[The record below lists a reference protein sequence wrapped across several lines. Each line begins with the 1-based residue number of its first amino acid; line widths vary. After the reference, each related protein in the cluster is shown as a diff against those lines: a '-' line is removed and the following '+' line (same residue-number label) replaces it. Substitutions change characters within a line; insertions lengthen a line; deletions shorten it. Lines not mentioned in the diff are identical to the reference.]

1 MRALLAGG
9 LAVAMSVVAR
19 AHHPEV
25 PGAPQAGPIAIVGAN
40 DDPGKYG
47 SVIYR
52 DLKAKGYDVF
62 AVNPNR
68 ETVDGDPSYASLA
81 NLPQAPTI
89 VNFVVPP
96 QVSLQVLA
104 EAKELGHTLV
114 WMQPGSSS
122 PQVRE
127 FIEAN
132 EFDALID
139 ACIMVQTR
147 VKA

>member
-1 MRALLAGG
+1 MDPVSAALQEPD
-9 LAVAMSVVAR
+9 VT
-19 AHHPEV
+19 
-25 PGAPQAGPIAIVGAN
+25 IALVGAN

-52 DLKAKGYDVF
+52 DLKSKGYDVYP
-62 AVNPNR
+62 VNPNR
-68 ETVDGDPSYASLA
+68 ATVDGDPCFASLA
-81 NLPQAPTI
+81 DLPAPPSI

-96 QVSLQVLA
+96 HVSLQVLE

-122 PQVRE
+122 PEVRQ
-127 FIEAN
+127 FIEEN
-132 EFDALID
+132 DFESLID

>member
-1 MRALLAGG
+1 MDPVSAALLEPDST
-9 LAVAMSVVAR
+9 VAL
-19 AHHPEV
+19 
-25 PGAPQAGPIAIVGAN
+25 VGAN

-52 DLKAKGYDVF
+52 DLKSKGYTVL

-68 ETVDGDPSYASLA
+68 STVDGDPAYGSLA
-81 NLPQAPTI
+81 DLPQPPTI

-96 QVSLQVLA
+96 HISLKVLA
-104 EAKELGHTLV
+104 EANDLGYKLV

-122 PQVRE
+122 PEVRDY
-127 FIEAN
+127 IESN
-132 EFDALID
+132 GFEALID

-147 VKA
+147 VKV

>member
-1 MRALLAGG
+1 MDPVSVALLEPD
-9 LAVAMSVVAR
+9 ST
-19 AHHPEV
+19 
-25 PGAPQAGPIAIVGAN
+25 IALVGAN

-52 DLKAKGYDVF
+52 DLKSKGYAVF

-68 ETVDGDPSYASLA
+68 DTVDGDPAYKSLA
-81 NLPQAPTI
+81 DLPQPPTI

-96 QVSLQVLA
+96 HISLQVLA
-104 EAKELGHTLV
+104 EAKELGYMLV

-122 PQVRE
+122 PEVRSY
-127 FIEAN
+127 IESN
-132 EFDALID
+132 GFESLID

-147 VKA
+147 AKV

>member
-1 MRALLAGG
+1 MDPVSTALQDPD
-9 LAVAMSVVAR
+9 VT
-19 AHHPEV
+19 
-25 PGAPQAGPIAIVGAN
+25 IALVGAN

-52 DLKAKGYDVF
+52 DLKSKGYTVY

-68 ETVDGDPSYASLA
+68 ETVDGDAAYASLA
-81 NLPQAPTI
+81 DLPVTPSI

-96 QVSLQVLA
+96 HVSLQVLE
-104 EAKELGHTLV
+104 EAKQLGHMLV

-122 PQVRE
+122 PEVRS
-127 FIEAN
+127 FIEQN
-132 EFDALID
+132 GFESLID

-147 VKA
+147 ARS

>member
-1 MRALLAGG
+1 MDPVSAALQDPD
-9 LAVAMSVVAR
+9 VTV
-19 AHHPEV
+19 
-25 PGAPQAGPIAIVGAN
+25 AIVGAN

-52 DLKAKGYDVF
+52 DLKAKGYRVF

-68 ETVDGDPSYASLA
+68 ETVDGDPAYSSLA
-81 NLPQAPTI
+81 DLPEAPSI

-96 QVSLQVLA
+96 HVSLEVLA
-104 EAKELGHTLV
+104 EARDLGHKLV

-127 FIEAN
+127 FIESN
-132 EFDALID
+132 EFESLID

-147 VKA
+147 VRN

>member
-1 MRALLAGG
+1 MDPVSAALREPDAIV
-9 LAVAMSVVAR
+9 AV
-19 AHHPEV
+19 
-25 PGAPQAGPIAIVGAN
+25 VGAN

-52 DLKAKGYDVF
+52 DLKAKGYRVF

-68 ETVDGDPSYASLA
+68 ATVDGDVSYSSLRDLPERPSV
-81 NLPQAPTI
+81 

-96 QVSLQVLA
+96 SVSLEVLD
-104 EAKELGHTLV
+104 EAKELGYSVV

-122 PQVRE
+122 PEVRR
-127 FIEAN
+127 FIETN
-132 EFDALID
+132 GFEALID

-147 VKA
+147 VRA

>member
-1 MRALLAGG
+1 MDPVSAALRAAD
-9 LAVAMSVVAR
+9 VT
-19 AHHPEV
+19 
-25 PGAPQAGPIAIVGAN
+25 IAIVGAN

-68 ETVDGDPSYASLA
+68 KTVDGDPSYPSLSE
-81 NLPQAPTI
+81 LPEPPTI

-96 QVSLQVLA
+96 QVSLEVLA
-104 EAKELGHTLV
+104 EAKELGYKLV

-122 PQVRE
+122 PQVRV

-132 EFDALID
+132 EFEALID

>member
-1 MRALLAGG
+1 MDPVSAALVAPDVAI
-9 LAVAMSVVAR
+9 AV
-19 AHHPEV
+19 
-25 PGAPQAGPIAIVGAN
+25 VGAN

-52 DLKAKGYDVF
+52 DLKSKGYRVY

-68 ETVDGDPSYASLA
+68 ETVDGDVAYPTLA
-81 NLPQAPTI
+81 DLPIAPTI

-96 QVSLQVLA
+96 DVSLQVLG
-104 EAKELGHTLV
+104 EAKELGYELV

-127 FIEAN
+127 YIEAN
-132 EFDALID
+132 GFEALID

-147 VKA
+147 VRA

>member
-1 MRALLAGG
+1 MDPVSAAL
-9 LAVAMSVVAR
+9 R
-19 AHHPEV
+19 
-25 PGAPQAGPIAIVGAN
+25 QADVTIAIVGAN

-52 DLKAKGYDVF
+52 DLKAKGYEVF

-68 ETVDGDPSYASLA
+68 DSVDGDPAYASLA
-81 NLPQAPTI
+81 DLPQSPTI

-96 QVSLQVLA
+96 YVSLQVLE
-104 EAKELGHTLV
+104 EAKQLGHTLV

-122 PQVRE
+122 PQVRQ
-127 FIEAN
+127 FIETN
-132 EFDALID
+132 EFEALID

-147 VKA
+147 VKAR

>member
-1 MRALLAGG
+1 MDPVSAALLEPD
-9 LAVAMSVVAR
+9 VT
-19 AHHPEV
+19 
-25 PGAPQAGPIAIVGAN
+25 IALVGAN

-52 DLKAKGYDVF
+52 DLKAKGYTVYP
-62 AVNPNR
+62 VNPNR
-68 ETVDGDPSYASLA
+68 ETVAGDLA
-81 NLPQAPTI
+81 YPTLADLPVAPTI

-96 QVSLQVLA
+96 LVSLEVLA
-104 EAKELGHTLV
+104 QARDLGFKLV

-122 PQVRE
+122 PQVRR
-127 FIEAN
+127 FIEEN
-132 EFDALID
+132 DFDALID

>member
-1 MRALLAGG
+1 MDPVSAALQQPDVTI
-9 LAVAMSVVAR
+9 AV
-19 AHHPEV
+19 
-25 PGAPQAGPIAIVGAN
+25 VGAN

-52 DLKAKGYDVF
+52 DLKSKGYDVYP
-62 AVNPNR
+62 VNPNR
-68 ETVDGDPSYASLA
+68 STVDGDPAFASLGD
-81 NLPQAPTI
+81 LPEPASI

-96 QVSLQVLA
+96 EVSLQVLE
-104 EAKELGHTLV
+104 EAAQLGYRLV

-122 PQVRE
+122 PEVRRY
-127 FIEAN
+127 IEGN
-132 EFDALID
+132 GFDSLID